1 MTTQKHVLGGAACL
15 LLSCPIIAATPV
27 LAQQI
32 ATASAQARS
41 AQGDVGFTER
51 LLMPNAPVMLMRLE
65 DVANVNQQLFNMPV
79 VDAEGYRVGH
89 FRRVETKVPG
99 DLVAVI
105 TLNGSLR
112 TIAVLTDHVR
122 YHPNTQLI
130 VADLTTRDF
139 DLTPSGFPYG

>member
-1 MTTQKHVLGGAACL
+1 MITQKPVLGGAACL
-15 LLSCPIIAATPV
+15 LLSCTMIAATPV

-32 ATASAQARS
+32 ATVSAQARS
-41 AQGDVGFTER
+41 AQGDIDFSER

-65 DVANVNQQLFNMPV
+65 DVANVNGELFNMPV
-79 VDAEGYRVGH
+79 IDAYGYRVGH

-99 DLVAVI
+99 DVVAVI
-105 TLNGSLR
+105 TLNGSRR

-122 YHPNTQLI
+122 YHPDTRLI
-130 VADLTTRDF
+130 IADLTTRDF